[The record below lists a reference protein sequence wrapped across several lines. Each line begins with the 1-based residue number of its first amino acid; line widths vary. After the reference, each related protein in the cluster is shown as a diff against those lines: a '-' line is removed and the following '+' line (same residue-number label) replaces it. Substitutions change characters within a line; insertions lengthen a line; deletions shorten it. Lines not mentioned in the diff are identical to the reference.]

1 MLKHSLY
8 IDKQTNVVFTPDN
21 EGVYYPRYKDFNM
34 ETGEA
39 KILSKIPIFK
49 ELFELTLYLRRY
61 TDKRTQKKKSLPLFP
76 YQWSTLIELVSAL
89 LEPKSQ
95 QFLMALSRQAGK
107 STTFEIGVPFALTIL
122 PKYVD
127 VDTTRFTVIL
137 GSYKEEA
144 INELYKKIKPS
155 ILKAIE
161 FYNKRNKDQLVCK
174 ALNSDVKLMDSKDLL
189 EIDKVFPN
197 GEQIPYS
204 QIRNITCGAVSDGY
218 SANFLITD
226 ESGLIK
232 ADLFKTSM
240 ANFTSAT
247 AGVSVYSGVPN
258 ENSASLFYDKKRD
271 KSVKTLL
278 YDYPLVRDGKY
289 MVSKKLGDAYVA
301 DYKSKVSGTTGGEKS
316 SFIRW
321 NYYLDTEDSN
331 GKFISRTRLEEMG
344 VLNGELREPQGSENT
359 YKVAGIDV
367 SASGD
372 YKVMTIGETKIFED
386 YDLLEHRVTT
396 QYKSK
401 VCDIIAFNKNGKKQS
416 GEEFAR
422 ACAEKCKEYKI
433 DCVAVDSSSAGGKIF
448 VQLFRKHLK
457 ILGSEVMILPF
468 SYNQNKQY
476 LFGYLETSLHDGKL
490 ELLKEDCSWES
501 EKLIEEMCYMLKKH
515 KPNTTYIQYEA
526 PKGAGFTDDHMN
538 SLALFNICL
547 KELSDR
553 SRDKKKRRVE
563 DGSGA
568 VWALRL
574 TRYKDINNIE
584 KDMGEI
590 KNKIDSIWTM
600 PY

>member
-1 MLKHSLY
+1 MPSNIY
-8 IDKQTNVVFTPDN
+8 IDKQTNVVFTPDEN
-21 EGVYYPRYKDFNM
+21 GVFYPRYKDFDVN
-34 ETGEA
+34 TGNA
-39 KILSKIPIFK
+39 KVLAKIPIYK
-49 ELFELTLYLRRY
+49 ELFEFVTYLRRY

-76 YQWSTLIELVSAL
+76 YQWSSLIEAIDAL
-89 LEPKSQ
+89 LNPKSQ
-95 QFLMALSRQAGK
+95 QFLWAISRQAGK
-107 STTFEIGVPFALTIL
+107 STNYEILIPFSLTIV

-127 VDTTRFTVIL
+127 VDILRFTAIV
-137 GSYKEEA
+137 GSYKDDA
-144 INELYKKIKPS
+144 VKELYKKIKPN

-174 ALNSDVKLMDSKDLL
+174 ATDATLKLIDNNDLM

-204 QIRNITCGAVSDGY
+204 QIRNITCGATSDGY
-218 SANFLITD
+218 SASILLTD
-226 ESGLIK
+226 ESGLID

-247 AGVSVYSGVPN
+247 SGVSIYSGVPN
-258 ENSASLFYDKKRD
+258 SNSASLFYDKKRD

-301 DYKSKVSGTTGGEKS
+301 DYQSKVSGTTGGERS

-331 GKFISRTRLEEMG
+331 GKFISKQKLIDMG
-344 VLNGELREPQGSENT
+344 VLCEEICTPEGREDV

-372 YKVMTIGETKIFED
+372 YKVMTIGESRM
-386 YDLLEHRVTT
+386 YDEYDFVAKNIIKK
-396 QYKSK
+396 YKNK
-401 VCDIIAFNKNGKKQS
+401 VCNMISFNKDGKKQS

-422 ACAEKCKEYKI
+422 LCAEECKKNKL
-433 DCVAVDSSSAGGKIF
+433 DCVAIDSSSAGGKIF
-448 VQLFRKHLK
+448 TQLFRKHLA
-457 ILGSEVMILPF
+457 IIGCNVMILPF

-476 LFGYLETSLHDGKL
+476 LFGYLENAIHSGLLTM
-490 ELLKEDCSWES
+490 LKEDECWES
-501 EKLIEEMCYMLKKH
+501 EKLVEEMTYMLKKH

-526 PKGAGFTDDHMN
+526 PKGNGFTDDHVN

-547 KELSDR
+547 KEIYER
-553 SRDKKKRRVE
+553 SRDKKRCKAE
-563 DGSGA
+563 DGSGS
-568 VWALRL
+568 VWRLRV
-574 TRYKDINNIE
+574 TRYSE
-584 KDMGEI
+584 KNYDQKPNFDFM
-590 KNKIDSIWTM
+590 NKVSSIWEI
-600 PY
+600 PL